1 MRKLATIRNIQE
13 IKPIV
18 GRDRVEMATVDG
30 WTCMVSKADGF
41 KPGDKCIFCEPDSVF
56 PATEQWEFLKK
67 YNYRIKTQKFK
78 DGNKQ
83 TIYSQGL
90 ILPLTILPIKPDYY
104 NQPEKYFAL
113 GDDVTETLN
122 ITQWE
127 DTMDREVTKDVI
139 SKKYPKWLMHF
150 GWFRKLVTKKKVFK
164 GFPSFIAKTDEERIQ
179 NCYEFSQSEPAWVAT
194 EKVDGQSGTFLVMK
208 SKSLFNKYEYHVY
221 SRNYENNNPNSSYNI
236 VFNKYNLKDVLTKLI
251 EKYNWDWVAIQG
263 ECIGP
268 SIQKNKYKV
277 KECDLFAFNLVTPA
291 GRYSTDDMVKELVPL
306 GVKCVPVLTHLSLM
320 EKSCD
325 EILNMA
331 NGKSE
336 LNKDSLRE
344 GIVFRSL
351 DGKKSFKAV
360 SPEFLAKNDE

>member
-1 MRKLATIRNIQE
+1 MRKLATIRIIQS
-13 IKPIV
+13 INPIA
-18 GRDRVEMATVDG
+18 GKDRVEMATVDG

-41 KPGDKCIFCEPDSVF
+41 TVGTKCIFCEPDSVF
-56 PATEQWEFLKK
+56 PATDQWEFLKK

-90 ILPLTILPIKPDYY
+90 VLPLSILPKVVNLEI
-104 NQPEKYFAL
+104 
-113 GDDVTETLN
+113 GDDVTKELG

-127 DTMDREVTKDVI
+127 DTMDREVTKDVT
-139 SKKYPKWLMHF
+139 SKKYPKWLMRF
-150 GWFRKLVTKKKVFK
+150 GWFRKLVTKKKTLK

-221 SRNYENNNPNSSYNI
+221 SRNYENNDPNSSYNI

-306 GVKCVPVLTHLSLM
+306 GVKCVPVLTHLSLIG
-320 EKSCD
+320 KSCD

>member
-1 MRKLATIRNIQE
+1 MRKLATIRVIQS
-13 IKPIV
+13 INPIA
-18 GRDRVEMATVDG
+18 GKDRVEIATVDG
-30 WTCMVSKADGF
+30 WTCMVSKADRFTVGT
-41 KPGDKCIFCEPDSVF
+41 KCIFCEPDSVF

-78 DGNKQ
+78 DGNKE

-90 ILPLTILPIKPDYY
+90 VLPLSILPKVVNLEI
-104 NQPEKYFAL
+104 
-113 GDDVTETLN
+113 GDDVTKELG

-139 SKKYPKWLMHF
+139 SKKYPKWLMRF
-150 GWFRKLVTKKKVFK
+150 GWFRKLVTKKKTLK

-179 NCYEFSQSEPAWVAT
+179 NCYEFSQSEPTWVAT

-221 SRNYENNNPNSSYNI
+221 SRNYENNDPNSSYNI
-236 VFNKYNLKDVLTKLI
+236 VFNKYNLKKVLTDLI
-251 EKYNWDWVAIQG
+251 EKYKWDWIAIQG

-268 SIQKNKYKV
+268 GIQKNKYKV
-277 KECDLFAFNLVTPA
+277 KEYDLFAFNLITPT

-320 EKSCD
+320 GKSCD